1 MSGYVYRGRD
11 VGGDAPS
18 WGGISGAAMD
28 FSCVESNKE
37 PQTRS
42 LREFEQHLNDLKKEN
57 FSLKLRIYFLEE
69 KVQQKFEESDDD
81 VHKRNIELKVE
92 VESLKKELEEKQQ
105 LLDET
110 LSRAERLSR
119 QNEAELQRHL
129 AERQQEVSHVQEVL
143 ETKVQLLREEAELA
157 RAKAEHMALLAD
169 SEAQRRLALERELE
183 KTEDRVMEELTQQK
197 LLPGLQVE
205 ELQSREDPL
214 EPLPSS
220 SACVCVSA

>member
-1 MSGYVYRGRD
+1 MANAAVRCRT
-11 VGGDAPS
+11 
-18 WGGISGAAMD
+18 IS
-28 FSCVESNKE
+28 
-37 PQTRS
+37 
-42 LREFEQHLNDLKKEN
+42 QHLNDLKKEN

-110 LSRAERLSR
+110 LSRAERLFR

-143 ETKVQLLREEAELA
+143 ETKVQLLQEEAELA

-214 EPLPSS
+214 EVSFAPLWEGGSLLWLVAVLLMRSFLIKPE
-220 SACVCVSA
+220 VGQEPEPPRP